1 MTLLAGLACGTWSL
15 HASDAAPTGESIA
28 RAGMVRALQGDFQEL
43 SRIRRLASHL
53 LPAGNR
59 DGERQPLPDQLGLL
73 CAWIAPTPAE
83 RQRTLTPL
91 AESGVKPEVRRE
103 ARDALMRETAERLR
117 RLRREDNY
125 NRAIHAFNLPVQMAF
140 ALLTVDFQSIY
151 DTAVALL
158 FVWEPLSQ
166 VSPREREY
174 LALCERRADE
184 TEHPDSGPPPSG
196 MDRIRKRLAALQARE
211 MLAEA
216 QWHFGNSR
224 WEEARRSYAK
234 VLELQPDN
242 TAAGEGRLEAAKRAA
257 QEKRMREKSL
267 EILPVPSAGL
277 SPSLPGSDPHGKA
290 PPISPVPNPRLCG
303 SPAVREGKA
312 ALTKAEARRRSDLLA
327 YTFFGTAADPD
338 YPPRLPSQTPLH
350 RFARS
355 VNLLLPFQWLLRGAA
370 ATFGNPVPD
379 DAWRGAAVRYLE
391 RGPLAQANEKQT
403 GGWRLQAVGTETEE
417 PEAPSLQPKAS
428 SLKPT
433 AYSLQPAACSL
444 QPTASDRKEVA
455 LRLAA
460 SYERIGW
467 FNEAR
472 LWHTYALGRD
482 DPQYASSLDE
492 KAAKRLLEN
501 ARDIEDPR
509 QRRALL
515 QQIAL
520 RFVRTKAAGKARGL
534 LEKMDKEQTDWTR
547 VSKQELLSWPDL
559 WRGKAL
565 RLDPAWLDG
574 EKHNGEIHKDGV
586 RIAPDEKAFQFSLRT
601 PGGKKFLSFLRTP
614 GGKEEVRR
622 QPGAPQR
629 AEILR
634 ELKAWRRE
642 LAARRRAESLFGK
655 RLPPLAIEGAAGL
668 EGLDVAPRLMP
679 LPPDPETLPLYLPA
693 TE

>member
-1 MTLLAGLACGTWSL
+1 MTLLAGLACGTCSL

-43 SRIRRLASHL
+43 SRIRRQASNL

-59 DGERQPLPDQLGLL
+59 DGERQPLPEQLGLL

-83 RQRTLTPL
+83 RRRILTPL
-91 AESGVKPEVRRE
+91 AEGGVKPEVRRE
-103 ARDALMRETAERLR
+103 ARDALMREPAERLR

-125 NRAIHAFNLPVQMAF
+125 NRAIHTFNLPVQMAF
-140 ALLTVDFQSIY
+140 ALLTVNFQGIY
-151 DTAVALL
+151 DTTVALL
-158 FVWEPLSQ
+158 FVWEPLSE

-184 TEHPDSGPPPSG
+184 IEHPGSGPPPSG
-196 MDRIRKRLAALQARE
+196 VDRIRKRLAALQARE

-216 QWHFGNSR
+216 KWHFGNDR

-267 EILPVPSAGL
+267 EILPLPSAGL
-277 SPSLPGSDPHGKA
+277 SPFLPGSGPHGKA
-290 PPISPVPNPRLCG
+290 PPGSPAPNPGLCG
-303 SPAVREGKA
+303 SPAIREGKA

-355 VNLLLPFQWLLRGAA
+355 INLLLPFQWILRGAA

-391 RGPLAQANEKQT
+391 RGPLALATEKQT
-403 GGWRLQAVGTETEE
+403 VGWRLQAVVTETEE
-417 PEAPSLQPKAS
+417 PEAS
-428 SLKPT
+428 
-433 AYSLQPAACSL
+433 SL

-515 QQIAL
+515 QQIAR

-601 PGGKKFLSFLRTP
+601 PGGKEFLSFLRTP

-622 QPGAPQR
+622 RPDAPQR

-642 LAARRRAESLFGK
+642 LAARRRAESLFGM

-668 EGLDVAPRLMP
+668 EGLDVAPKLMP

>member
-1 MTLLAGLACGTWSL
+1 
-15 HASDAAPTGESIA
+15 
-28 RAGMVRALQGDFQEL
+28 
-43 SRIRRLASHL
+43 
-53 LPAGNR
+53 
-59 DGERQPLPDQLGLL
+59 
-73 CAWIAPTPAE
+73 
-83 RQRTLTPL
+83 
-91 AESGVKPEVRRE
+91 
-103 ARDALMRETAERLR
+103 
-117 RLRREDNY
+117 
-125 NRAIHAFNLPVQMAF
+125 
-140 ALLTVDFQSIY
+140 
-151 DTAVALL
+151 
-158 FVWEPLSQ
+158 
-166 VSPREREY
+166 
-174 LALCERRADE
+174 
-184 TEHPDSGPPPSG
+184 
-196 MDRIRKRLAALQARE
+196 

-216 QWHFGNSR
+216 KWHFGNDR

-267 EILPVPSAGL
+267 EILPLPSAGL
-277 SPSLPGSDPHGKA
+277 SPFLPGSGPHGKA
-290 PPISPVPNPRLCG
+290 PPGSPAPNPGLCG
-303 SPAVREGKA
+303 SPAIREGKA

-355 VNLLLPFQWLLRGAA
+355 INLLLPFQWILRGAA

-391 RGPLAQANEKQT
+391 RGPLALATEKQT
-403 GGWRLQAVGTETEE
+403 VGWRLQAVVTETEE
-417 PEAPSLQPKAS
+417 PEAS
-428 SLKPT
+428 
-433 AYSLQPAACSL
+433 SL

-515 QQIAL
+515 QQIAR

-601 PGGKKFLSFLRTP
+601 PGGKEFLSFLRTP

-622 QPGAPQR
+622 RPDAPQR

-642 LAARRRAESLFGK
+642 LAARRRAESLFGM

-668 EGLDVAPRLMP
+668 EGLDVAPKLMP

>member
-1 MTLLAGLACGTWSL
+1 
-15 HASDAAPTGESIA
+15 
-28 RAGMVRALQGDFQEL
+28 
-43 SRIRRLASHL
+43 
-53 LPAGNR
+53 
-59 DGERQPLPDQLGLL
+59 
-73 CAWIAPTPAE
+73 
-83 RQRTLTPL
+83 LTPL
-91 AESGVKPEVRRE
+91 AETGVKPEVRRE
-103 ARDALMRETAERLR
+103 ARDALMREPAERLR
-117 RLRREDNY
+117 RLRRQDNY

-140 ALLTVDFQSIY
+140 ALLTVNFQGIY
-151 DTAVALL
+151 DTTVALL
-158 FVWEPLSQ
+158 FVWEPLRE

-174 LALCERRADE
+174 LALCERTTNE
-184 TEHPDSGPPPSG
+184 IQHPDSGPPPSG
-196 MDRIRKRLAALQARE
+196 VDRIRKRLAALQARE

-216 QWHFGNSR
+216 KWHFANDR

-242 TAAGEGRLEAAKRAA
+242 SAAGEGRLEAAKRAA

-267 EILPVPSAGL
+267 EILPLPSGGL
-277 SPSLPGSDPHGKA
+277 SPFLPGSGPHSKA
-290 PPISPVPNPRLCG
+290 PPRSLAPNSRLCG
-303 SPAVREGKA
+303 SPTVREA

-355 VNLLLPFQWLLRGAA
+355 INLLLPFQWILRGAA

-391 RGPLAQANEKQT
+391 RGPLAQPTEKQS

-417 PEAPSLQPKAS
+417 PKAYSLQPKAS
-428 SLKPT
+428 SLRPPAYSLRPP
-433 AYSLQPAACSL
+433 AYSLQP
-444 QPTASDRKEVA
+444 TVSDRKEVA

-501 ARDIEDPR
+501 ARDIEDPP

-520 RFVRTKAAGKARGL
+520 RFGPTKAAGKARGL
-534 LEKMDKEQTDWTR
+534 LEKMDKEQADWTR

-586 RIAPDEKAFQFSLRT
+586 RIAPDENAFQFS
-601 PGGKKFLSFLRTP
+601 LRTP

-622 QPGAPQR
+622 QPDAPQR

-642 LAARRRAESLFGK
+642 LAARRRAESLFSK
-655 RLPPLAIEGAAGL
+655 RLPPLAIEGSAGL

>member
-1 MTLLAGLACGTWSL
+1 MTLLAGLACGTCSL

-43 SRIRRLASHL
+43 SRIRRQASNL

-59 DGERQPLPDQLGLL
+59 DGERQPLPEQLGLL

-83 RQRTLTPL
+83 RRRILTPL
-91 AESGVKPEVRRE
+91 AEGGVKPEVRRE
-103 ARDALMRETAERLR
+103 ARDALMREPAERLR

-125 NRAIHAFNLPVQMAF
+125 NRAIHTFNLPVQMAF
-140 ALLTVDFQSIY
+140 ALLTVNFQGIY
-151 DTAVALL
+151 DTTVALL
-158 FVWEPLSQ
+158 FVWEPLSE

-184 TEHPDSGPPPSG
+184 IEHPGSGPPPSG
-196 MDRIRKRLAALQARE
+196 VDRIRKRLAALQARE

-216 QWHFGNSR
+216 KWHFGNDR

-267 EILPVPSAGL
+267 EILPLPSAGL
-277 SPSLPGSDPHGKA
+277 SPFLPGSGPHGKA
-290 PPISPVPNPRLCG
+290 PPGSPAPNPGLCG
-303 SPAVREGKA
+303 SPAIREGKA

-327 YTFFGTAADPD
+327 YTFFGPAADPD

-355 VNLLLPFQWLLRGAA
+355 INLLLPFQWILRGAA

-391 RGPLAQANEKQT
+391 RGPLALATEKQT
-403 GGWRLQAVGTETEE
+403 VGWRLQAVVTETEE
-417 PEAPSLQPKAS
+417 PEAS
-428 SLKPT
+428 
-433 AYSLQPAACSL
+433 SL

-515 QQIAL
+515 QQIAR

-601 PGGKKFLSFLRTP
+601 PGGKELLSFLRTP
-614 GGKEEVRR
+614 GGKGEVRR
-622 QPGAPQR
+622 RPDAPQR

-642 LAARRRAESLFGK
+642 LAARRRAESLFGM

-668 EGLDVAPRLMP
+668 EGLDVAPKLMP

>member
-1 MTLLAGLACGTWSL
+1 
-15 HASDAAPTGESIA
+15 
-28 RAGMVRALQGDFQEL
+28 MVRALQGDFQEL
-43 SRIRRLASHL
+43 SRIRRQASNL

-59 DGERQPLPDQLGLL
+59 DGERQPLPEQLGLL

-83 RQRTLTPL
+83 RRRILTPL
-91 AESGVKPEVRRE
+91 AEGGVKPEVRRE
-103 ARDALMRETAERLR
+103 ARDALMREPAERLR

-125 NRAIHAFNLPVQMAF
+125 NRAIHTFNLPVQMAF
-140 ALLTVDFQSIY
+140 ALLTVNFQGIY
-151 DTAVALL
+151 DTTVALL
-158 FVWEPLSQ
+158 FVWEPLSE

-184 TEHPDSGPPPSG
+184 IEHPGSGPPPSG
-196 MDRIRKRLAALQARE
+196 VDRIRKRLAALQARE

-216 QWHFGNSR
+216 KWHFGNDR

-267 EILPVPSAGL
+267 EILPLPSAGL
-277 SPSLPGSDPHGKA
+277 SPFLPGSGPHGKA
-290 PPISPVPNPRLCG
+290 PPGSPAPNPGLCG
-303 SPAVREGKA
+303 SPAIREGKA

-355 VNLLLPFQWLLRGAA
+355 INLLLPFQWILRGAA

-391 RGPLAQANEKQT
+391 RGPLALATEKQT
-403 GGWRLQAVGTETEE
+403 VGWRLQAVVTETEE
-417 PEAPSLQPKAS
+417 PEAS
-428 SLKPT
+428 
-433 AYSLQPAACSL
+433 SL

-515 QQIAL
+515 QQIAR

-601 PGGKKFLSFLRTP
+601 PGGKEFLSFLRTP

-622 QPGAPQR
+622 RPDAPQR

-642 LAARRRAESLFGK
+642 LAARRRAESLFGM

-668 EGLDVAPRLMP
+668 EGLDVAPKLMP

>member
-1 MTLLAGLACGTWSL
+1 
-15 HASDAAPTGESIA
+15 
-28 RAGMVRALQGDFQEL
+28 MVRALQGDFQEL
-43 SRIRRLASHL
+43 SRIRRQASDL

-59 DGERQPLPDQLGLL
+59 DGERQPLPEQLGLL

-83 RQRTLTPL
+83 RRRILTPL
-91 AESGVKPEVRRE
+91 AETGVKPEVRRE
-103 ARDALMRETAERLR
+103 ARDALMREPAERLR

-140 ALLTVDFQSIY
+140 ALLTVNFQGIY
-151 DTAVALL
+151 DTTVALL
-158 FVWEPLSQ
+158 FVWEPLSE

-174 LALCERRADE
+174 LALCERRANKI
-184 TEHPDSGPPPSG
+184 EHPDSGPPPSG
-196 MDRIRKRLAALQARE
+196 VDRIRKRLAALQARE

-216 QWHFGNSR
+216 KWHFGNGR

-242 TAAGEGRLEAAKRAA
+242 SAAGEGRLEAAKRAA

-267 EILPVPSAGL
+267 EILPLPSAGL
-277 SPSLPGSDPHGKA
+277 SPFLPGSGPHSKA
-290 PPISPVPNPRLCG
+290 PPRSLAPNPGLC
-303 SPAVREGKA
+303 SNPTVREGKA

-338 YPPRLPSQTPLH
+338 YPPRLPSQAPLH

-355 VNLLLPFQWLLRGAA
+355 INLLLPFQWILRGAA

-391 RGPLAQANEKQT
+391 RGPLAQATEKQT
-403 GGWRLQAVGTETEE
+403 AGWRLQPVGTQTEE
-417 PEAPSLQPKAS
+417 PKASSLQPPVPSLHPTAYSLKPIAHSLQPKAY
-428 SLKPT
+428 SLKPI
-433 AYSLQPAACSL
+433 AHSL
-444 QPTASDRKEVA
+444 QPTASSRKQVA

-492 KAAKRLLEN
+492 KAAKQLLEN
-501 ARDIEDPR
+501 ARDIEDPP

-515 QQIAL
+515 QQIAP
-520 RFVRTKAAGKARGL
+520 RFGRTKAAGKARDL
-534 LEKMDKEQTDWTR
+534 LEKMDKDQADWTR

-574 EKHNGEIHKDGV
+574 EKRNGEIHKDGV
-586 RIAPDEKAFQFSLRT
+586 RMAPDEKTFQFS
-601 PGGKKFLSFLRTP
+601 LRTP

-622 QPGAPQR
+622 QPDAPQR

-642 LAARRRAESLFGK
+642 LAARRRAQSLFSK
-655 RLPPLAIEGAAGL
+655 RLPPLAIEGSAGL

>member
-1 MTLLAGLACGTWSL
+1 
-15 HASDAAPTGESIA
+15 
-28 RAGMVRALQGDFQEL
+28 MVRALQGDFQEL
-43 SRIRRLASHL
+43 SRIRRQASNL

-59 DGERQPLPDQLGLL
+59 DGERQPLPEQLGLL

-83 RQRTLTPL
+83 RRRILTPL
-91 AESGVKPEVRRE
+91 AEGGVKPEVRRE
-103 ARDALMRETAERLR
+103 ARDALMREPAERLR

-125 NRAIHAFNLPVQMAF
+125 NRAIHTFNLPVQMVF
-140 ALLTVDFQSIY
+140 ALLTVNFQGIY
-151 DTAVALL
+151 DTTVALL
-158 FVWEPLSQ
+158 FVWEPLSE

-184 TEHPDSGPPPSG
+184 IEHPGSGPPPSG
-196 MDRIRKRLAALQARE
+196 VDRIRKRLAALQARE

-216 QWHFGNSR
+216 KWHFGNDR

-267 EILPVPSAGL
+267 EILPLPSAGL
-277 SPSLPGSDPHGKA
+277 SPFLPGSGPHGKA
-290 PPISPVPNPRLCG
+290 PPGSPAPNPGLCG
-303 SPAVREGKA
+303 SPAIREGKA

-355 VNLLLPFQWLLRGAA
+355 INLLLPFQWILRGAA

-391 RGPLAQANEKQT
+391 RGPLALATEKQT
-403 GGWRLQAVGTETEE
+403 VGWRLQAVVTETEE
-417 PEAPSLQPKAS
+417 PEAS
-428 SLKPT
+428 
-433 AYSLQPAACSL
+433 SL

-515 QQIAL
+515 QQIAR

-601 PGGKKFLSFLRTP
+601 PGGKEFLSFLRTP

-622 QPGAPQR
+622 RPDAPQR

-642 LAARRRAESLFGK
+642 LAARRRAESLFGM

-668 EGLDVAPRLMP
+668 EGLDVAPKLMP